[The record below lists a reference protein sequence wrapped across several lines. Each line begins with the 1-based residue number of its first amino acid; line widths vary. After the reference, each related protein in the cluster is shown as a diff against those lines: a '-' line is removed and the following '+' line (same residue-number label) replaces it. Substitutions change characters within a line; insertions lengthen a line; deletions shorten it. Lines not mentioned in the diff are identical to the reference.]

1 HLRRTAGLQVPRSSP
16 TCCRHRPADLPAQA
30 PGRGGGG
37 TGLGVRTPGPGRRG
51 PDRYQRL
58 LPEAPRANAGT
69 TERPARHVQRAGSAR
84 GGDLQRLPDQL
95 REQLVSITDGAV
107 DAGLTMATAAQE
119 QTGAALAPVAHAD
132 EDLWE
137 GHLSLDE
144 AGTGFTQLTDGVL
157 VPIKVPRAQVKEL
170 RALLRLRDQ
179 ARALLTMEASS
190 VEDTPELEAERA
202 KLATGY
208 RDYVAKYGPINRVK
222 ITDTGRLDSDGDP
235 IIRRAVPPVMR
246 TLRTDPFYALIT
258 SLERYDEHT
267 GTAVPSTILSERVV
281 HPKALPQGADTAEE
295 ALALSMDVHG

>member
-119 QTGAALAPVAHAD
+119 QTGAALAPVTHAD
-132 EDLWE
+132 EDLW
-137 GHLSLDE
+137 DA
-144 AGTGFTQLTDGVL
+144 AGRSSRVVRL
-157 VPIKVPRAQVKEL
+157 VRAAWPVTPGDRGWPGVPR
-170 RALLRLRDQ
+170 RPS
-179 ARALLTMEASS
+179 ARALA
-190 VEDTPELEAERA
+190 R
-202 KLATGY
+202 
-208 RDYVAKYGPINRVK
+208 
-222 ITDTGRLDSDGDP
+222 RLSAACHREP
-235 IIRRAVPPVMR
+235 W
-246 TLRTDPFYALIT
+246 
-258 SLERYDEHT
+258 
-267 GTAVPSTILSERVV
+267 
-281 HPKALPQGADTAEE
+281 
-295 ALALSMDVHG
+295 